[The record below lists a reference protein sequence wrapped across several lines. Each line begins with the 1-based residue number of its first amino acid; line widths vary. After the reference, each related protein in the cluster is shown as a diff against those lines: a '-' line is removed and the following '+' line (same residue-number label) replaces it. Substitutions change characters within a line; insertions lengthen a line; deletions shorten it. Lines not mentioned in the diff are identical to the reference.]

1 MIRGRVDAVNTSDL
15 ARELKKLQRGE
26 GMGAADLD
34 QHVGELLRTVC
45 GAEPSDDADTLR
57 TRLTN
62 LINQH
67 VAVLRDNN
75 RRAVLASL
83 ALHPD
88 ARFRFLKDR
97 QNWVLGR
104 IDRDSR
110 RTVDRWT
117 DRGLLRLAEEIVAEY
132 EKDRQRP
139 PNPFAPR
146 SFYTAELTST
156 VRLDL
161 DPPEWWEKRTI
172 VALEAMDR
180 VPVGASVPAA
190 PDGSFAE
197 VELEV
202 TDGGTLID
210 WKRSRPSFYEGQIEL
225 DRPLARGERRGYELV
240 RRISR
245 PELVQPYCL
254 VTAHVRCDRLVVHV
268 ALGAAGPAWVVDGV
282 PWPTVEDGS
291 IKAMPPLV
299 ADAAGRVS
307 AEFARLHLGPAYGI
321 VWSPARLLAA
331 SPAAGPA

>member
-1 MIRGRVDAVNTSDL
+1 MNSRDL

-45 GAEPSDDADTLR
+45 GAEPADDADTLR
-57 TRLTN
+57 TRLTD
-62 LINQH
+62 LINRH
-67 VAVLRDNN
+67 VALLKDDD

-83 ALHPD
+83 GLHPD
-88 ARFRFLKDR
+88 AQFRFLKDR

-117 DRGLLRLAEEIVAEY
+117 DRGLMRLAEEIVAEY

-139 PNPFAPR
+139 ANPFAPR
-146 SFYTAELTST
+146 SFYTAELISA

-161 DPPEWWEKRTI
+161 DPPEWWERRTI

-190 PDGSFAE
+190 PDGTFAD

-202 TDGGTLID
+202 TDGGRLVE
-210 WKRSRPSFYEGQIEL
+210 WKRSRPSYYEGQVEL
-225 DRPLARGERRGYELV
+225 DRPLGRGERCQYELM
-240 RRISR
+240 RRVSR
-245 PELVQPYCL
+245 PEVVQPYYL
-254 VTAHVRCDRLVVHV
+254 VAAHVRCDRLVVHV
-268 ALGAAGPAWVVDGV
+268 DLGAAGPAWLVDGL
-282 PWPTVEDGS
+282 PWPTIEDGS
-291 IKAMPPLV
+291 IRSTPPLV
-299 ADAAGRVS
+299 ADASGRVS
-307 AEFARLHLGPAYGI
+307 AEFTRLHLGPAYGI
-321 VWSPARLLAA
+321 VWSPAGA
-331 SPAAGPA
+331 SDASA